1 MLRDSLHP
9 GITGIVVA
17 LLTGGVATNLS
28 AQDDA
33 NPYNAGV
40 DVRAGQG
47 LFERHCSR
55 CHGLSAAGGETG
67 PDLATGRY
75 RHASSDS
82 GLFSV
87 ISRGVPNTEMVAFRR
102 ARSDQEIWQ
111 LVAYLDSLSGGPRVE
126 VPGDPS
132 KGERLYRDKGSC
144 TGCHMIDGAGSLRG
158 PDLSTIGDRRSPDDL
173 LSDLVEP
180 DERVQPRWWRMRV
193 MHLDGTGVAGLRMNE
208 GTYSV
213 RILDED
219 NRMWSFQKRDLRESE
234 RIENSSM
241 PSYTETLSDDELVD
255 VVAYLYGL
263 TRGEG

>member
-1 MLRDSLHP
+1 MLRKSLHL
-9 GITGIVVA
+9 GITGMLVA
-17 LLTGGVATNLS
+17 ALTGGTANSLH

-33 NPYNAGV
+33 NPYTAGL
-40 DVRAGQG
+40 DVRAGRG

-67 PDLATGRY
+67 PDLTTGRF
-75 RHASSDS
+75 RHASTDT

-87 ISRGVPNTEMVAFRR
+87 ISRGVPNTEMMAFRR
-102 ARSDQEIWQ
+102 ARSDQDVWQ
-111 LVAYLDSLSGGPRVE
+111 LVTYLRSLSGGPRVE

-132 KGERLYRDKGSC
+132 KGERLYRDEGDC
-144 TGCHMIDGAGSLRG
+144 TSCHMIDGAGGLRG

-180 DERVQPRWWRMRV
+180 DERVRPRWWRMRV
-193 MHLDGTGVAGLRMNE
+193 IHRDGTSVAGLRMNE

-219 NRMWSFQKRDLRESE
+219 NKLWSFRKRDLRESE
-234 RIENSSM
+234 RIETSSM
-241 PSYTETLSDDELVD
+241 PSYAEAFSDDELVD